1 MLEKNKHKIYTFF
14 HKYKTYDIIIK
25 DNLRKEYFMNNYY
38 KEYFENMKI
47 KESIMEGIIC
57 VDGVVGVGKS
67 TLGKLIAEKYGMI
80 FFEEPVVDNPILD
93 KFYYDRKRYSFPLQ
107 IFFLNKRFKAMKE
120 AARINKCVMDRSIYG
135 DVIFS
140 RMLMEDGDM
149 TREEFELY
157 EELLYNMLEH
167 IQKPKLMIYLE
178 TSVDSAINKIKKRG
192 REYELVVPREYWESL
207 NANYRA
213 YFENYNISDIL
224 KINVDNMDFV
234 SNSEDEEHILKL
246 VDDKIK
252 EIENQVK

>member
-1 MLEKNKHKIYTFF
+1 M
-14 HKYKTYDIIIK
+14 K
-25 DNLRKEYFMNNYY
+25 DYYVEYF
-38 KEYFENMKI
+38 KKLKI

-67 TLGKLIAEKYGMI
+67 TLGRMIADRYNMN
-80 FFEEPVVDNPILD
+80 FFEEPVVNNPILD

-120 AARINKCVMDRSIYG
+120 AAKINKCVMDRSIYG

-178 TSVDSAINKIKKRG
+178 TSVDSAINKINRRG
-192 REYELVVPREYWESL
+192 REYELVVPRDYWESL

-213 YFENYNISDIL
+213 YFESYNISDIL
-224 KINVDNMDFV
+224 KINVDNLDFV
-234 SNSEDEEHILKL
+234 SNPEDKEYIMRL
-246 VDDKIK
+246 VDDKTR
-252 EIENQVK
+252 EIEEQKK

>member
-1 MLEKNKHKIYTFF
+1 
-14 HKYKTYDIIIK
+14 
-25 DNLRKEYFMNNYY
+25 
-38 KEYFENMKI
+38 
-47 KESIMEGIIC
+47 
-57 VDGVVGVGKS
+57 
-67 TLGKLIAEKYGMI
+67 
-80 FFEEPVVDNPILD
+80 
-93 KFYYDRKRYSFPLQ
+93 
-107 IFFLNKRFKAMKE
+107 
-120 AARINKCVMDRSIYG
+120 
-135 DVIFS
+135 
-140 RMLMEDGDM
+140 
-149 TREEFELY
+149 
-157 EELLYNMLEH
+157 MLEH

>member
-1 MLEKNKHKIYTFF
+1 MNNYF
-14 HKYKTYDIIIK
+14 
-25 DNLRKEYFMNNYY
+25 KEYFKNLN
-38 KEYFENMKI
+38 I

-67 TLGKLIAEKYGMI
+67 TLGKLIAEKYSMD
-80 FFEEPVVDNPILD
+80 FFEEPVVNNPILD

-120 AARINKCVMDRSIYG
+120 AAKLNKCVMDRSIYG

-149 TREEFELY
+149 THEEFELY
-157 EELLYNMLEH
+157 EELLYNMLCH
-167 IQKPKLMIYLE
+167 IKKPKLMIYLE
-178 TSVDSAINKIKKRG
+178 TSVDSAIDKIKKRG
-192 REYELVVPREYWESL
+192 RDYELVVPREYWESL

-213 YFENYNISDIL
+213 YFESYDISDIL
-224 KINVDNMDFV
+224 KINVDNLDFV
-234 SNSEDEEHILKL
+234 SNTEDEEYILKL

-252 EIENQVK
+252 EIDKQKK

>member
-1 MLEKNKHKIYTFF
+1 
-14 HKYKTYDIIIK
+14 
-25 DNLRKEYFMNNYY
+25 MNNYY
-38 KEYFENMKI
+38 MEYFKNLKT

-67 TLGKLIAEKYGMI
+67 TLGKLIADKYNMI
-80 FFEEPVVDNPILD
+80 FFEEPVVNNPILD

-120 AARINKCVMDRSIYG
+120 AAEINRCVMDRSIYG

-149 TREEFELY
+149 THEEFELY

-213 YFENYNISDIL
+213 YFSNYNISDIL
-224 KINVDNMDFV
+224 TINVDSLDFV
-234 SNSEDEEHILKL
+234 SNTEDKEYIMNL
-246 VDDKIK
+246 VDEKIK
-252 EIENQVK
+252 EIERKEK